1 MKKKKYLFLIFI
13 IFLIDQITKIIIS
26 NNINLN
32 GGLIMAY
39 YAPFYRPTYYD
50 PVQQNPMGQF
60 NQQFQQPVPQQMQ
73 PLQTSQQSTNDFLWV
88 LNENEATSY
97 PVAPNNTVTLWDKN
111 LPTIYIKSVNAQG
124 VPSMRILDFTERDST
139 SSKMPSAP
147 SFNSQNNFVTIDRLN
162 ALKCDVEALRGK
174 LDELNAKPAAKSKK
188 TEVENRE

>member
-1 MKKKKYLFLIFI
+1 
-13 IFLIDQITKIIIS
+13 
-26 NNINLN
+26 
-32 GGLIMAY
+32 MAY

-60 NQQFQQPVPQQMQ
+60 NQQFQQPMAQ
-73 PLQTSQQSTNDFLWV
+73 PMQTSQMPMQGQPTNDFLWV

-124 VPSMRILDFTERDST
+124 VPSMRVLDFVERTAT
-139 SSKMPSAP
+139 SPTTPAGTA
-147 SFNSQNNFVTIDRLN
+147 FNLPNNFVTIDSFN
-162 ALKCDVEALRGK
+162 ALKGDVEAIKGK
-174 LDELNAKPAAKSKK
+174 LDELKPNNTPKTRK